1 MATRV
6 LVVDDHQSFRT
17 FARAL
22 LINEGFDVVA
32 EACDAASALRAAAEF
47 RPDLVLLDVRLPDGD
62 GFGVAEAIA
71 AMTPHPPVVVLCSSR
86 EAAAYRRRLAGT
98 AAAGFVAKRDLSAAA
113 LRAFVP

>member
-6 LVVDDHQSFRT
+6 IVVDDHQSFRT

-32 EACDAASALRAAAEF
+32 EACDAASAVRAAAEF

-62 GFGVAEAIA
+62 GFAVAEAISA
-71 AMTPHPPVVVLCSSR
+71 ITPHPPVVVLCSSR
-86 EAAAYRRRLAGT
+86 EAASYRRRLAGT
-98 AAAGFVAKRDLSAAA
+98 AAAGFVAKRDLSGAA
-113 LRAFVP
+113 LRAFIP